1 MAESY
6 QRLLQEVTYLKQRL
20 DSMVVDGPVKEVKG
34 DKIRVTLG
42 KDSEGKEILSPW
54 IHTSHMRGGSRERR
68 FYKEGQNVRLFSPTG
83 DIRQAMLTPYAPNE
97 KFKAPD
103 HANDSGQDEETYQ
116 FKNLRI
122 RQKDK
127 AYELWLDDSDGE
139 EQQQQSGSG
148 SGSGSGSSSG
158 SSSGSG
164 QQSQQKKKEKPRVR
178 FFMEKDGGAR
188 ISLYKGQ
195 QGGSGSSGGSQQ
207 EQKPEVDMHLHEKNG
222 VTVKIGEKV
231 TLKSNGK
238 SVTGIYDKNR
248 FMVSD
253 KGAKLKADTDFA
265 VVTKG
270 GLICSKDWVKG
281 QDPMPDGDSEDS

>member
-6 QRLLQEVTYLKQRL
+6 QRLLQEITYLKQRL

-34 DKIRVTLG
+34 DKIRVILG

-54 IHTSHMRGGSRERR
+54 IHTSQMRGGSRERR

-103 HANDSGQDEETYQ
+103 HANDSGQDEEAYQ
-116 FKNLRI
+116 FKNLRM
-122 RQKDK
+122 RQKGDT
-127 AYELWLDDSDGE
+127 YEIWLDEKDGE
-139 EQQQQSGSG
+139 EQNQQGGS
-148 SGSGSGSSSG
+148 SSSSSG
-158 SSSGSG
+158 SS
-164 QQSQQKKKEKPRVR
+164 QQNQDKKKEKPKVK
-178 FFMEKDGGAR
+178 FYLNKSGGAR
-188 ISLYKGQ
+188 ISLFKDRQ
-195 QGGSGSSGGSQQ
+195 SSGGSGGSGGSQQ
-207 EQKPEVDMHLHEKNG
+207 EDKPEVDFLLHEKNG
-222 VTVKIGEKV
+222 ATVKIGDKV